1 MSTTKPT
8 EARQHNIVVMTGKDL
23 RHQYFIKKLNY
34 KFRIAAVFID
44 TPVYPSPP
52 HATEEEHLAW
62 NWFFDRRQLFEKT
75 TITPKLSIKSKNVP
89 NYYYL
94 KKGEINSPKTRA
106 ILKQY
111 MPGFIA
117 VFGVG
122 IIDEITLSL
131 YPNSI
136 FNLHVGLPKFYRGS
150 SCNFWPIHNCD
161 LTNLGATIHQVE
173 KGIDTGKISAEN
185 HIHLKPND
193 NEQSLL
199 WKTLEIGTK
208 LMEETIKNWQTGKLC
223 LRKQKQKGQ
232 LYRMSDF
239 KPSAILRVKKMVE
252 SGELRI
258 QIESIQK

>member
-1 MSTTKPT
+1 MSTVKPTKP
-8 EARQHNIVVMTGKDL
+8 RQKNIIVMTGKDL
-23 RHQYFIKKLNY
+23 RHQYFIKQLNS
-34 KFRIAAVFID
+34 KFRIAAVVID

-52 HATEEEHLAW
+52 HASKEEQLAW

-75 TITPKLSIKSKNVP
+75 TIAPKLSITSKNEP
-89 NYYYL
+89 NFYYL
-94 KKGEINSPKTRA
+94 KKGEINSPKTHS

-111 MPGFIA
+111 RPGFIA

-122 IIDEITLSL
+122 IIDENILSL

-161 LTNLGATIHQVE
+161 LKNLGATIHQVE

-185 HIHLKPND
+185 HIHLEPGD

-199 WKTLEIGTK
+199 WKTLETGTN
-208 LMEETIKNWQTGKLC
+208 LMEETIKKWQTGKLS
-223 LRKQKQKGQ
+223 LKKQKQKGQ

-239 KPSAILRVKKMVE
+239 KPSAILKVKKMVE